1 MTRLRVLLAGA
12 AFAAIAA
19 PAFAQSASEMQ
30 LRINRLEEQVRQL
43 TGQNE
48 EYQHQ
53 IRQLQQQL
61 GPAAGAQAQS
71 AGARPGMPPQQSGQA
86 GIGGARPPVGAPMG
100 APPQQQAMPGQGMN
114 QPGRPGMAQPGMG
127 GQPQI
132 YIPPGSNSAAD
143 PNVMAP
149 PPTDLGSLSTGPGGQ
164 MGGQGQPPMGG
175 PPRDPNAPLVITPN
189 IPGASPTHMGTPGVP
204 NPNTPPGVD
213 PDLNAPPGGQDF
225 AIATPTG
232 SAEDEYA
239 LGAGFLQRKDYEF
252 AETQFRNFLKQYPSD
267 QRVPDA
273 LYGLGES
280 FYQRGQHSDAIEP
293 FLEVVTKHGNS
304 PRAADSMLRLGQT
317 LGAIDQKE
325 QACATLLELGNKYPR
340 SNAKSQSAREMSK
353 LGC

>member
-1 MTRLRVLLAGA
+1 M
-12 AFAAIAA
+12 
-19 PAFAQSASEMQ
+19 
-30 LRINRLEEQVRQL
+30 
-43 TGQNE
+43 
-48 EYQHQ
+48 
-53 IRQLQQQL
+53 
-61 GPAAGAQAQS
+61 
-71 AGARPGMPPQQSGQA
+71 GARP
-86 GIGGARPPVGAPMG
+86 PMG
-100 APPQQQAMPGQGMN
+100 APPQQQAMP
-114 QPGRPGMAQPGMG
+114 PSGMG
-127 GQPQI
+127 QPAGQQI
-132 YIPPGSNSAAD
+132 YIPPGSNSAAN

-149 PPTDLGSLSTGPGGQ
+149 PPTDLGSLSTGPGGAP
-164 MGGQGQPPMGG
+164 MGGPPMGQG
-175 PPRDPNAPLVITPN
+175 GMPPRDPNAPLVITPN
-189 IPGASPTHMGTPGVP
+189 LPGASPTQMGTPGVP
-204 NPNTPPGVD
+204 NPVGTSPGVD
-213 PDLNAPPGGQDF
+213 PNLNAPPGGQDL

-252 AETQFRNFLKQYPSD
+252 AETQFKGFLKQFPND

-293 FLEVVTKHGNS
+293 FLEVVTKHGAS

>member
-1 MTRLRVLLAGA
+1 MRVLLAGV

-61 GPAAGAQAQS
+61 GGAPGQAASGPPP
-71 AGARPGMPPQQSGQA
+71 RPGMSPQQGAVVRPPVGGQVGMPPSQQRPPQPGLPPQQSGQ
-86 GIGGARPPVGAPMG
+86 
-100 APPQQQAMPGQGMN
+100 
-114 QPGRPGMAQPGMG
+114 
-127 GQPQI
+127 PQI
-132 YIPPGSNSAAD
+132 YTPPGANSAAN

-149 PPTDLGSLSTGPGGQ
+149 PPSDLGSLSTGPGGAVI
-164 MGGQGQPPMGG
+164 GQPPMGQG
-175 PPRDPNAPLVITPN
+175 SNPGRDPNAPLVITPN
-189 IPGASPTHMGTPGVP
+189 IGGPPPQQVGGPVVNGPVTGGPGLG
-204 NPNTPPGVD
+204 TPPGVD
-213 PDLNAPPGGQDF
+213 PNLNVPQPAGTQDL

-252 AETQFRNFLKQYPSD
+252 AETQFRNFLKQYPND

-280 FYQRGQHSDAIEP
+280 FYQRNQHSDAIEP

-304 PRAADSMLRLGQT
+304 PRAADSMLRLAQT
-317 LGAIDQKE
+317 LGAIDQRE
-325 QACATLLELGNKYPR
+325 QACATLIELGNKYPR
-340 SNAKSQSAREMSK
+340 SNAKTQSSKEMSK

>member
-12 AFAAIAA
+12 AFVAIAA
-19 PAFAQSASEMQ
+19 PAVAQSAGELQ

-53 IRQLQQQL
+53 IRQLQQQT
-61 GPAAGAQAQS
+61 GGAPAQA
-71 AGARPGMPPQQSGQA
+71 ANAPRPGMPPQTGP
-86 GIGGARPPVGAPMG
+86 RPPMG
-100 APPQQQAMPGQGMN
+100 APGA
-114 QPGRPGMAQPGMG
+114 QPPQPGMG
-127 GQPQI
+127 QPPV
-132 YIPPGSNSAAD
+132 YAPPVYAPPPGVNSAAN

-149 PPTDLGSLSTGPGGQ
+149 PPQNLGSLPTGPGGAPLGPSA
-164 MGGQGQPPMGG
+164 GGSPPMGQQAG
-175 PPRDPNAPLVITPN
+175 VPPRDPNAPLVITPN
-189 IPGASPTHMGTPGVP
+189 IPGAQPSPIDQGPG
-204 NPNTPPGVD
+204 TPPGVD
-213 PDLNAPPGGQDF
+213 PNLGEQPAPDLAV
-225 AIATPTG
+225 ATPTG

-252 AETQFRNFLKQYPSD
+252 AETQFKGFLKQYPND
-267 QRVPDA
+267 TRVPDA

-280 FYQRGQHSDAIEP
+280 FYQRKQHADAIEP
-293 FLEVVTKHGNS
+293 FLEVVTKHGQS

-340 SNAKSQSAREMSK
+340 SNAKSQSAKEMSR

>member
-1 MTRLRVLLAGA
+1 MTRLSVLLAGA
-12 AFAAIAA
+12 ALAAIAA

-53 IRQLQQQL
+53 IRQLQQL
-61 GPAAGAQAQS
+61 GPPAGAPPQS
-71 AGARPGMPPQQSGQA
+71 AGAPRPGMPPAQGQP
-86 GIGGARPPVGAPMG
+86 GMGGRPPVGAPPPGVRPMG
-100 APPQQQAMPGQGMN
+100 GPPQQAMPPQQGMG
-114 QPGRPGMAQPGMG
+114 QQ

-132 YIPPGSNSAAD
+132 YIPPGSNSAAN

-149 PPTDLGSLSTGPGGQ
+149 PPTDLGSLSTGPNGA
-164 MGGQGQPPMGG
+164 PMGG
-175 PPRDPNAPLVITPN
+175 APMGQEAMPPRDPNAPLVITPN
-189 IPGASPTHMGTPGVP
+189 LPGASPTQMGAPGVP
-204 NPNTPPGVD
+204 NPGTPPGVD
-213 PDLNAPPGGQDF
+213 PNLNAQPGGQDF

-232 SAEDEYA
+232 SPEDEYA

-252 AETQFRNFLKQYPSD
+252 AETQFKSFLKQYPSD

-293 FLEVVTKHGNS
+293 FLEVVTKHGSS

>member
-12 AFAAIAA
+12 AFVAIAA

-53 IRQLQQQL
+53 IRQLQQQM
-61 GPAAGAQAQS
+61 GGAPAQA
-71 AGARPGMPPQQSGQA
+71 ANAARPGMPPQA
-86 GIGGARPPVGAPMG
+86 GPRSPVGAPGAQPAQQGMG
-100 APPQQQAMPGQGMN
+100 QPPVYAPPVYAP
-114 QPGRPGMAQPGMG
+114 
-127 GQPQI
+127 
-132 YIPPGSNSAAD
+132 PPGVNSAAN
-143 PNVMAP
+143 PNGPAP
-149 PPTDLGSLSTGPGGQ
+149 PPQNLGSLPAGPGGAPLGSSA
-164 MGGQGQPPMGG
+164 GGPPMGQQAG
-175 PPRDPNAPLVITPN
+175 IPGRDPNAPLVITPN
-189 IPGASPTHMGTPGVP
+189 IPGAPSSPIDQGPG
-204 NPNTPPGVD
+204 TPPGVD
-213 PDLNAPPGGQDF
+213 PNLGGQQPAPDL
-225 AIATPTG
+225 AVATPTG

-252 AETQFRNFLKQYPSD
+252 AETQFKGFLKQYPSD
-267 QRVPDA
+267 TRVPDA

-280 FYQRGQHSDAIEP
+280 FYQRKQHADAIEP
-293 FLEVVTKHGNS
+293 FLEVVTKHGSS

-340 SNAKSQSAREMSK
+340 SNAKSQSAKEMSR